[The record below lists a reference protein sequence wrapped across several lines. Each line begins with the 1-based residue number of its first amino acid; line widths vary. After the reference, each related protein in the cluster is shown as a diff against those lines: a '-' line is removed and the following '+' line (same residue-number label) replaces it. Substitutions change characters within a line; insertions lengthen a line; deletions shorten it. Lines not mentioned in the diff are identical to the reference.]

1 MQIEGTYKY
10 EGVEFDYQ
18 AYVDKG
24 CKGDYYTP
32 PSADTIDIEFIGF
45 LPDIDLYE
53 CLNENL
59 IEGLRE
65 KIQENI

>member
-1 MQIEGTYKY
+1 MQVEGTYKY
-10 EGVEFDYQ
+10 EGVEFDYK

-32 PSADTIDIEFIGF
+32 PSEDTIDIEFIGF